1 MRVSTVGLTLSAWSL
16 GSDNLAFEIWRRH
29 VWPSQTE
36 SILSAT
42 LCARYRGGGWG
53 WVTMSRTLR
62 ADENKGDG
70 LARTCAT
77 GGMLSSLSSSFAW

>member
-1 MRVSTVGLTLSAWSL
+1 MALANGVDLVRDTLRAIQ
-16 GSDNLAFEIWRRH
+16 G
-29 VWPSQTE
+29 
-36 SILSAT
+36 
-42 LCARYRGGGWG
+42 GGGWG

>member
-1 MRVSTVGLTLSAWSL
+1 MGLANGVDLVRDTLRAIQ
-16 GSDNLAFEIWRRH
+16 G
-29 VWPSQTE
+29 
-36 SILSAT
+36 
-42 LCARYRGGGWG
+42 RGV
-53 WVTMSRTLR
+53 VTMSRTLR